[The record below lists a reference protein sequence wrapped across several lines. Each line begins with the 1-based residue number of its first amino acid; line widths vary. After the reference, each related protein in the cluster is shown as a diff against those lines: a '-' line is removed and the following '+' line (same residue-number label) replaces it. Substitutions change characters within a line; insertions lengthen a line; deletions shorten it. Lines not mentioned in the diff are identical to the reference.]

1 MLKLYYSF
9 WVHLG
14 GWCCEK
20 AEFLPWSHH
29 PNSSPLN
36 LPAGQLHSLASG
48 AHLNRET
55 CSLVGLGNLLH
66 KGKLSV
72 SCPAGGF
79 APWGQTS
86 SLLLCSIPEAPSERE
101 GWPESCAQLP
111 GLGGEFLSLKVFVLL
126 FQAKSCICHMCGAHL
141 NRLHSCLYCVFFG
154 CFTKKHIHEHAK
166 TKRHNLG
173 EFSSPCCSS
182 SSVLPCVPGQ

>member
-1 MLKLYYSF
+1 MKYHIPTHILMLKLYYSF

-66 KGKLSV
+66 KGKSFLCHVQLGVLPHEDRPVRCCSAASQRHRAKGKGGLRAVYSYLGLGV
-72 SCPAGGF
+72 SFCHSQSLFCCFRQSRAFVTCVVPTWTDSTLAS
-79 APWGQTS
+79 TVS
-86 SLLLCSIPEAPSERE
+86 SLA
-101 GWPESCAQLP
+101 
-111 GLGGEFLSLKVFVLL
+111 VL
-126 FQAKSCICHMCGAHL
+126 QRNI
-141 NRLHSCLYCVFFG
+141 
-154 CFTKKHIHEHAK
+154 FTSTRRQSDTI
-166 TKRHNLG
+166 
-173 EFSSPCCSS
+173 
-182 SSVLPCVPGQ
+182 